1 MNFNKNNK
9 NKINL
14 DQLVGKLQKEDNR
27 YANICKGLQIVY
39 WIFIPFYTV
48 SAISHYMDS
57 GDINDLL
64 GGLFYVIGFIIIAV
78 FFGNYHKEYKYVDYS
93 LPTLKMLKDAAYR
106 YQPVQLK
113 SLWVLLGF
121 LFIYAGV
128 ISDSKLDNS
137 FMEGQVFLLGGVLV
151 GLFIGLIVW
160 YFKYKPLRDNAL
172 RLIAEIEGE

>member
-1 MNFNKNNK
+1 MNFKRNNDT
-9 NKINL
+9 INL

-39 WIFIPFYTV
+39 WIFIPFFTV
-48 SAISHYMDS
+48 SAIRHYMDS
-57 GDINDLL
+57 GDINELIS
-64 GGLFYVIGFIIIAV
+64 GLFHVIGFVIIAV

-113 SLWVLLGF
+113 SLWVLLGL
-121 LFIYAGV
+121 LFIYTAE
-128 ISDSKLDNS
+128 ISKSKLDNS
-137 FMEGQVFLLGGVLV
+137 FMEEQVFLLGGVLL